1 MRPVPVELEG
11 KGAVLKGFRD
21 FLMRGNVVKL
31 AVAVVIGTA
40 FTAVVTA
47 FTNSIIKPAI
57 ALAGG
62 ANVPGWGF
70 YLNSAK
76 PATFIDLSA
85 AINAVITFVITAAV
99 VYFMFV
105 LPAQKIQERRTKSS
119 DQDQPDAS
127 DVELLAEIRNLLRRS
142 QGLPTVDGLR
152 PAPSD
157 EDATGGSPVSST
169 DKL

>member
-1 MRPVPVELEG
+1 MLR
-11 KGAVLKGFRD
+11 GFKD

-31 AVAVVIGTA
+31 AVAVVVGNA

-47 FTNSIIKPAI
+47 FTNSIIKPVI
-57 ALAGG
+57 ALGG
-62 ANVPGWGF
+62 ATNVPGWGF
-70 YLNSAK
+70 YLNPAK

-85 AINAVITFVITAAV
+85 ASNAVVTFIITAAV
-99 VYFMFV
+99 VYFVFV
-105 LPAQKIQERRTKSS
+105 LPMQKIQERRAKGT

-127 DVELLAEIRNLLRRS
+127 DVELLAEIRNLLRRG

-157 EDATGGSPVSST
+157 EDATAGVPASST
-169 DKL
+169 DEL